1 MTFHCAL
8 AGTFM
13 IDILMMEPKSAATD
27 DARIHRA
34 PRPQTVADIPI
45 LSGYR
50 PITAGPDQ

>member
-1 MTFHCAL
+1 
-8 AGTFM
+8 M

-27 DARIHRA
+27 DARRHRA